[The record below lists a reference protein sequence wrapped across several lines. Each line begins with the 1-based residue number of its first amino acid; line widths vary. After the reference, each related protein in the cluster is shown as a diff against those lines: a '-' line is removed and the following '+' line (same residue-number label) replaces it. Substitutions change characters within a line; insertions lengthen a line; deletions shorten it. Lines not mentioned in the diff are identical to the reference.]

1 MVRSGLAKLARV
13 VASHGIQTT
22 RASRATL
29 PSLSAAST
37 FVPALPRASALSA
50 RFISKS
56 SATHHQG
63 ITPDNQD
70 VTPKE
75 ETPKPIRTPA
85 EITDSEYHAL
95 ADEFMDRLLH
105 HLEDLAERRSEMDVE
120 YSVRCFRSLPYVT
133 SNTALTRNLQAGVMT
148 VDFGQDTGTYVINK
162 QPPNKQIWLSSPMS
176 GPKRYDYVVLG
187 EGQHEKQ
194 DTAAGDWVY
203 LRDGTTLSELFK
215 KEIGV
220 DISMSIGQYGE
231 QPH

>member
-13 VASHGIQTT
+13 VASRGIQTT

-85 EITDSEYHAL
+85 EITDSEYHVL
-95 ADEFMDRLLH
+95 ADEYMDRLLH

-120 YSVRCFRSLPYVT
+120 YS
-133 SNTALTRNLQAGVMT
+133 AGVMT